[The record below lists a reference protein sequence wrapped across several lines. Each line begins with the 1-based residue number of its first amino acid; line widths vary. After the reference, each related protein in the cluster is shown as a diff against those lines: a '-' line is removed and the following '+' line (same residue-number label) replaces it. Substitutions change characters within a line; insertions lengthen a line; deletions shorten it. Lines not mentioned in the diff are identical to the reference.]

1 MGQKL
6 TMIPGTKG
14 VNNRIHW
21 STNFYFF
28 SLADHLGV
36 FSGVLK
42 VADFEYNIGFARL
55 ALV

>member
-1 MGQKL
+1 M
-6 TMIPGTKG
+6 TKIWYILFLII
-14 VNNRIHW
+14 NNW

-42 VADFEYNIGFARL
+42 VADYEYNIGFARL